1 MFTVYEYANLD
12 TRGVE
17 AALART
23 RAALA
28 AGDFTAA
35 QVRKLAGAPR
45 LPLYRARLNDADRL
59 LFTLVRCGERAGLL
73 LLEVIRRHAYD
84 KSRFLRGAEIDE
96 AKIAEAG
103 ADEAAGQAV
112 PLRYLHPQRNVLQLL
127 DKPLSFDDAQQSVFE
142 QPAPLIV
149 VGSAGSGKTALTL
162 ERLKQVP
169 GEVLYVTQ
177 SAFLARSARDLY
189 FAHGFERA
197 DQDTSF
203 LSYREFLETL
213 RVPRGQEASWN
224 RFAAWFARQRQA
236 FPGLQA
242 HQAFEEI
249 RGVIVAAAEGVL
261 QRAAYLELGVRQSIY
276 TGAQRE
282 QLYTLFERYRAWLAE
297 EQLYDLNL
305 LAHERLPLAAP
316 RYDFVV
322 IDEVQDLTPVQLA
335 LVLRCLCK
343 PGQFLLCGD
352 SNQIVHPNF
361 FSWSQVKTLF
371 WRDAEL
377 GGRQQL
383 RVLGANFRNAAETT
397 RLANT
402 LLKIKHARFGSIDRE
417 SNFLVEAVGADPG
430 EAVLL
435 PDRDAALRELDRQS
449 RGSTEVAVLVMREE
463 DKAAARQRFATPLL
477 FSVQEAKGLEY
488 PNIIL
493 YRFVSDHRAEF
504 AALAEGVAA
513 EDLAGEQL
521 DYRRARDKQDK
532 SAEVYK
538 FFVNALYVALT
549 RAVRNVYL
557 VESDQ
562 AHPLLGLLGIGA
574 SESAK
579 VQARSASREDWQ
591 REAHRLE
598 QQGKLEQ
605 AEAIRRDVLR
615 EQRPPWMPLDEA
627 RLRELLVKVFREKA
641 PGGKLRQQILD
652 HAALVDAPDLAE
664 SLGAQ
669 LHHGARDSFERQ
681 RPALVAKALAPYAA
695 RNFKDVLRQC
705 EQFGVD
711 YRSPLN
717 FTPLMA
723 AAACG
728 NLALVDALLERGADI
743 ECVDDYG
750 HSALHWALREAFQ
763 RAEFAHAALPALYER
778 LAPASLD
785 LQAGERLVRIDR
797 RISEYLLVQTLWT
810 LLRGRFTRVVSQHF
824 DASFDSASVLQAW
837 QALPAAVQRPE
848 RNKRSFVSALL
859 ARNEVQRDYA
869 YNRALFQRVG
879 HGRYSFNPALQV
891 RLPQD
896 AGWQPL
902 LQRLNLGLINELAL
916 NGQVRALHA
925 LAARAGL
932 EPLAIPI
939 ACEQAMVHA
948 EAARRREQEAL
959 QQQSELEALRR
970 ALEAQWQPAL
980 QVAREKA
987 EQEKLRDPPWGT
999 PEARAL
1005 ALRRLMERNAA
1016 RRRGSSGG
1024 GQGGEQP

>member
-1 MFTVYEYANLD
+1 MFSVYEYVNLD

-28 AGDFTAA
+28 AGDFAAA
-35 QVRKLAGAPR
+35 QVRKLAAASR
-45 LPLYRARLNDADRL
+45 LPLYRARLSDADRL
-59 LFTLVRCGERAGLL
+59 LFTLVRCGENAGVL

-96 AKIAEAG
+96 AKIVEATAEDAR
-103 ADEAAGQAV
+103 AV
-112 PLRYLHPQRNVLQLL
+112 ATPLRYLHPQRSVLQLL
-127 DKPLSFDDAQQSVFE
+127 DKPLSFDDAQQAVFE
-142 QPAPLIV
+142 QPAPMIV

-162 ERLKQVP
+162 ERLKQMP

-197 DQDTSF
+197 DQETSF
-203 LSYREFLETL
+203 LSYQEFLETL
-213 RVPRGQEASWN
+213 RVPKGQEASWK
-224 RFAAWFARQRQA
+224 RFAAWFARQRLA

-261 QRAAYLELGVRQSIY
+261 DRATYRQLGVRQSIY
-276 TGAQRE
+276 AGEQRE
-282 QLYTLFERYRAWLAE
+282 QLYSLFERYRAWLGE

-335 LVLRCLCK
+335 LVLRCLGK

-383 RVLGANFRNAAETT
+383 RVLGANFRNATETT
-397 RLANT
+397 RLANS
-402 LLKIKHARFGSIDRE
+402 LLKVKHARFGSIDRE

-430 EAVLL
+430 GAVLL
-435 PDRDAALRELDRQS
+435 PDREAPLRQLDRQS
-449 RGSTEVAVLVMREE
+449 RASTEVAVLVMREE
-463 DKAAARQRFATPLL
+463 DKPAARQRFATPLL

-493 YRFVSDHRAEF
+493 YRFISDHRAEF
-504 AALAEGVAA
+504 AAIAEGVAA
-513 EDLAGEQL
+513 EDLDHEQL

-538 FFVNALYVALT
+538 FYVNALYVALT

-557 VESDQ
+557 VESDHK
-562 AHPLLGLLGIGA
+562 HPLLGLLGIGA
-574 SESAK
+574 SETAT
-579 VQARSASREDWQ
+579 VQARNASREDWQ

-615 EQRPPWMPLDEA
+615 EQHPPWTPLDES
-627 RLRELLVKVFREKA
+627 RLRELLVKVFRDRA

-664 SLGAQ
+664 IMGVE
-669 LHHGARDSFERQ
+669 LHHGSREAFERQ
-681 RPALVAKALAPYAA
+681 RPGLVAKALAPYAG

-723 AAACG
+723 AAVCG
-728 NLALVDALLERGADI
+728 NLPLVDALLERGADL
-743 ECVDDYG
+743 ECADDYG
-750 HSALHWALREAFQ
+750 HTALHWVLREAFQ
-763 RAEFAHAALPALYER
+763 RADFAHAALPALYER
-778 LAPASLD
+778 LAPSAID
-785 LQAGERLVRIDR
+785 LQAGDRLLRIDR

-810 LLRGRFTRVVSQHF
+810 LLRGRFTRVQSQHF

-837 QALPAAVQRPE
+837 RSLPAAVLRPE

-859 ARNEVQRDYA
+859 SRNEVERDYA

-891 RLPQD
+891 RRAKD

-902 LQRLNLGLINELAL
+902 LQHLNLGLINELVISRQSLAL
-916 NGQVRALHA
+916 QA
-925 LAARAGL
+925 LARRAGL
-932 EPLAIPI
+932 ETLALPI
-939 ACEQAMVHA
+939 VLEQSV
-948 EAARRREQEAL
+948 ARQEAERLRL
-959 QQQSELEALRR
+959 Q
-970 ALEAQWQPAL
+970 EAQAQQRPQQAPRQQAL
-980 QVAREKA
+980 QHGRPRVEP
-987 EQEKLRDPPWGT
+987 EQPRDPPWSS

-1005 ALRRLMERNAA
+1005 ALRRLIARNVA
-1016 RRRGSSGG
+1016 RRRGKPGGDEGSG
-1024 GQGGEQP
+1024 PR